1 MIDSLTFSLVRATK
15 PFAQQKKNKKEKNS
29 SRGNTQREQQ
39 QKQRSNRKQGE
50 FTNFQSKL

>member
-15 PFAQQKKNKKEKNS
+15 PFAQIRKKQKLEQ
-29 SRGNTQREQQ
+29 RNTQQE